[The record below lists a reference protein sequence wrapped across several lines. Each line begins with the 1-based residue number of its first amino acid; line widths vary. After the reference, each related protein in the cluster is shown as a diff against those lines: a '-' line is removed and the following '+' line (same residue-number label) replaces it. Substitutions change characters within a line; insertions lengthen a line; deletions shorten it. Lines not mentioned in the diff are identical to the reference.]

1 MRVIALLTVIA
12 LVIVAAYMTI
22 VLPRAQ
28 ARLLEAPDASPGAAS
43 VVFVVKSGQTAGQ
56 IARALEEAE
65 LIRSAKAFQ
74 AMLKRKDWGTK
85 LKPGVYR
92 LERSQNAEQ
101 IARRMVNQ
109 ETWRIRVSIPEG
121 LTLKQIAQKI
131 EKAGAALTGGPHLPS
146 AAEIRKAATAQA
158 VERRLG
164 ARVPTPTAEG
174 YLFPATY
181 EFPAGASASEVVDEM
196 LTAFRDR
203 FLSRNQDAIERSGR
217 SLHEIVTLAAIV
229 EREAAA
235 DKERPLVARV
245 FLNRIDIGMKLES
258 CATVQYALGGH
269 KARLLYEDLKVDSP
283 YNTYIHRG
291 LPPGPIC
298 SPGEASLLAALKPG
312 ETDALYFVSRNDGTH
327 AFSRTFAE
335 HQRAIN
341 QIRSR

>member
-1 MRVIALLTVIA
+1 MRVIVLLAVIA
-12 LVIVAAYMTI
+12 VVIVAVYMTV
-22 VLPRAQ
+22 VLPRVQ
-28 ARLLEAPDASPGAAS
+28 ERLLEAPDASPGAAS

-56 IARALEEAE
+56 IARDLEKAE

-92 LERSQNAEQ
+92 LQRSQDAEQ
-101 IARRMVNQ
+101 IAQQIVNQ

-121 LTLKQIAQKI
+121 LSLTQIAERI
-131 EKAGAALTGGPHLPS
+131 EKAGALGGGPHLPR

-158 VERRLG
+158 VEKRLG
-164 ARVPTPTAEG
+164 VTVPTPTAEG

-217 SLHEIVTLAAIV
+217 SLHEIVTLASIV

-258 CATVQYALGGH
+258 CATVQYALGKH
-269 KARLLYEDLKVDSP
+269 KTRLLYEDLKVASP

-327 AFSRTFAE
+327 VFSRTFAE